1 MNNSQ
6 IPADVYPLFSKPL
19 YISQFNYDLEDVKS
33 KINNYSWTK
42 ATSNQGNAVI
52 EDNFSK
58 VTEDFFVLNN
68 TEFTDLKK
76 EIEKHLRNY
85 VNEILKWDQKFK
97 LTTSWFTKSSKNQ
110 STVFHNH
117 NNCMYSGVL
126 YVVVPKEKA
135 SITFAN
141 MENIRFL
148 LSSTQENIYNSNSFT
163 LDLSANTIIFFPSEV
178 YHKINMNKGDTERI
192 SLAFNFIPT
201 GELGKKNS
209 DSYCEVI

>member
-1 MNNSQ
+1 
-6 IPADVYPLFSKPL
+6 
-19 YISQFNYDLEDVKS
+19 
-33 KINNYSWTK
+33 
-42 ATSNQGNAVI
+42 
-52 EDNFSK
+52 
-58 VTEDFFVLNN
+58 
-68 TEFTDLKK
+68 
-76 EIEKHLRNY
+76 
-85 VNEILKWDQKFK
+85 
-97 LTTSWFTKSSKNQ
+97 
-110 STVFHNH
+110 
-117 NNCMYSGVL
+117 
-126 YVVVPKEKA
+126 
-135 SITFAN
+135 